1 MTDKPFLKITNL
13 SAAYNHK
20 STVVSDI
27 NFGLNEGE
35 LGCLLGPSGCGK
47 TTILRAISG
56 FQNLQSGS
64 ISLAGN
70 VISKPNSMVAP
81 EQRNVGMVFQDHA
94 LFPHLSIVENISF
107 GLHTLTHQERATR
120 VASVVELV
128 GMQDYVDQYP
138 HELSGGQSQRVALAR
153 AIAPQ
158 PKLLLMDEPFSNLDT
173 ELRESLGHEVRG
185 LLKKLGI
192 TAIMVTHD
200 QHDAFALGDKIGVI
214 SQGKLIQW
222 DSAFNLYHEPKSRFV
237 ANFIGDGLFI
247 AGEITGTST
256 ITTSFGEVHGKII
269 NADGFFEKNADDSC
283 QENADDSC
291 QESADGSYTK
301 DTGGAY
307 GKIDILIRPDDVK
320 HDPESSI
327 RGKIVRKAFK
337 GAQTLYTITTNSDDI
352 LMSLLPSHENYEI
365 GEVIGLSIDADH
377 LVCFAKQI

>member
-1 MTDKPFLKITNL
+1 MTDNPFLQITNL
-13 SAAYNHK
+13 SAAYDHK
-20 STVVSDI
+20 SMVVSDI

-56 FQNLQSGS
+56 FQGIQSGS
-64 ISLAGN
+64 ISLAGK

-94 LFPHLSIVENISF
+94 LFPHLSIAENISF
-107 GLHTLTHQERATR
+107 GLHNLTHQERATR
-120 VASVVELV
+120 VTSLLELV
-128 GMQDYVDQYP
+128 DMQEFINQYP

-173 ELRESLGHEVRG
+173 ELRESLGFEVRS

-200 QHDAFALGDKIGVI
+200 QHDAFSLGDKIGVI
-214 SQGKLIQW
+214 SHGKLIQW
-222 DSAFNLYHEPKSRFV
+222 DNSYKLYHEPKSRFV

-247 AGEITGTST
+247 SGEITGDST
-256 ITTSFGEVHGKII
+256 ITTSFGEVNGKIV
-269 NADGFFEKNADDSC
+269 NADGAC
-283 QENADDSC
+283 Q
-291 QESADGSYTK
+291 QSADGANTQ
-301 DTGGAY
+301 
-307 GKIDILIRPDDVK
+307 IDMLVRPDDVK
-320 HDPESSI
+320 HDPESSV

-337 GAQTLYTITTNSDDI
+337 GAQTLYTINTNSGGT
-352 LMSLLPSHENYEI
+352 LMSLLPSHDNHEI
-365 GEVIGLSIDADH
+365 GDEIGVSIDADH
-377 LVCFAKQI
+377 LVCFAKQASQI